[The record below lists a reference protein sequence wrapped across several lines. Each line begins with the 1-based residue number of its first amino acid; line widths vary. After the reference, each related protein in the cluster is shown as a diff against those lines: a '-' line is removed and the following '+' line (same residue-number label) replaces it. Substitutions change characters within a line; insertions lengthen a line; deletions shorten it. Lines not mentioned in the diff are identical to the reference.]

1 MPTTNGAAYPQI
13 SNLSAFGK
21 IAEKSE
27 KVQKNNFSI
36 KLRLTFYNDN
46 WLHLKTAQRQNRF
59 VSFFFFTQFPSI
71 FSVLYLFKI
80 FSKFFQNFIGEKL
93 FSPIL
98 HFESSKIAYPPPS
111 PFLKSPILQLAII
124 ESNNL
129 RFNWKRKLCL
139 SDSMVDNKVFRNS
152 RKIASTDFNEKIL
165 ECCVTECQ
173 Q

>member
-71 FSVLYLFKI
+71 FRSFI
-80 FSKFFQNFIGEKL
+80 FSKFSQNFFKILSEKNY

-98 HFESSKIAYPPPS
+98 HFESSKIVYPPPS
-111 PFLKSPILQLAII
+111 PFLKSPILHLAII

-129 RFNWKRKLCL
+129 RFNWKRKLRL

>member
-71 FSVLYLFKI
+71 FSVFYLFKI

-93 FSPIL
+93 FFP
-98 HFESSKIAYPPPS
+98 HPP
-111 PFLKSPILQLAII
+111 F
-124 ESNNL
+124 
-129 RFNWKRKLCL
+129 
-139 SDSMVDNKVFRNS
+139 
-152 RKIASTDFNEKIL
+152 
-165 ECCVTECQ
+165 
-173 Q
+173 